1 MEIFDMLN
9 EPDQEIDWT
18 STKIMSRVSL
28 EQKKKLEIHPN
39 STTARFDAIDG
50 LRGIA
55 CLGVVILHCYTL
67 AGKYPVPFSLQYVI
81 DYGYV
86 GVDVFFTLSGFCLAY
101 PIFKKK
107 IKNFK
112 WNQYLWNRAK
122 RVLPPYWIIL
132 VISLIVSKISFHFHL
147 QDVGLDTEFIWKPS
161 LSDIVKNF
169 SLIQSNSYIL
179 SSWTLPVEWRWYL
192 ILPLFVFLARFS
204 IYLPV
209 FLSIGISIVSVFFL
223 ESPSISPKLFTWIT
237 PLPIYLPTFIAGIWI
252 AYLCQKE
259 TTSVFEKVLQKYSRY
274 FFLFSIVMALIEDPK
289 WNIASSRAV
298 AWAPVCFFL
307 LLAALYD
314 RKVKA
319 ILEWGPI
326 VKVGVFSYSL
336 YLTHE
341 ILIKFLYLISFQ
353 LRIPASF
360 QWIFH
365 LLLTLPACILIGY
378 LFFKLVEQ
386 PLLKLSQKVKF

>member
-1 MEIFDMLN
+1 
-9 EPDQEIDWT
+9 
-18 STKIMSRVSL
+18 MSKVSL
-28 EQKKKLEIHPN
+28 EQKKQSEINPN
-39 STTARFDAIDG
+39 STTSRFDAIDG

-67 AGKYPVPFSLQYVI
+67 AGGYPVPFSLQHVI

-122 RVLPPYWIIL
+122 RILPPYWAIL
-132 VISLIVSKISFHFHL
+132 VISLLISQISLYLNL
-147 QDVGLDTEFIWKPS
+147 QDVGLDTVFIWKPS
-161 LSDIVKNF
+161 LSNIVKNF
-169 SLIQSNSYIL
+169 FLIHSNPYIL
-179 SSWTLPVEWRWYL
+179 SSWTLPIEWRWYL
-192 ILPLFVFLARFS
+192 ILPFFVFLARFS

-209 FLSIGISIVSVFFL
+209 FLSIGISIVSVSFL
-223 ESPSISPKLFTWIT
+223 DSHLTSPRLFAWIT
-237 PLPIYLPTFIAGIWI
+237 PLPIYLPTFMAGVWV
-252 AYLCQKE
+252 AHLCQKE
-259 TTSVFEKVLQKYSRY
+259 NLWVFEKVLQKYSRY
-274 FFLFSIVMALIEDPK
+274 FFLFSIAMALIEDPK
-289 WNIASSRAV
+289 WNIPSSRAV

-319 ILEWGPI
+319 ILEWRPI

-341 ILIKFLYLISFQ
+341 VLIKFLYLASFQ
-353 LRIPASF
+353 LKIPASF

-365 LLLTLPACILIGY
+365 LLLTLPTCILIGY

-386 PLLKLSQKVKF
+386 PLLKLSQKITF